1 MCVTDDLRE
10 HLQDLL
16 THPGW
21 IWLVEQE
28 LGHWQKEMSTYI
40 TQAVGEVNGELAL
53 QKLRQIVAAKQAVE
67 RVFARP
73 REALRTLTQSA
84 NESSPFS
91 RRGPL

>member
-1 MCVTDDLRE
+1 MTDDLRE

-73 REALRTLTQSA
+73 HETLRTLTQPA
-84 NESSPFS
+84 VEPRPFS
-91 RRGPL
+91 RRGHL

>member
-1 MCVTDDLRE
+1 MTDDLRE

-21 IWLVEQE
+21 MWLVEQE

-67 RVFARP
+67 RAFARP
-73 REALRTLTQSA
+73 RETLKTLT
-84 NESSPFS
+84 ERPVTVHPFS